1 MTGVDI
7 QVKAFAVLLNPSREA
22 HLVWRGT
29 DDTKV
34 PLYFHR
40 LLGGHVEFGEATID
54 AIRREIFEE
63 TEAELQ
69 DPRLLGVLENRFV
82 YQHLPGHEIVFVYAG
97 ELDPPE
103 PVPVAGGWLN
113 DNDAPI
119 WVEWRLLR
127 GRPSAI
133 PLYPDGVDRL
143 IAKVADSGEI

>member
-1 MTGVDI
+1 MTGVEI
-7 QVKAFAVLLNPSREA
+7 QVKAFAVLLNPSRDA
-22 HLVWRGT
+22 HLVWRAS
-29 DDTKV
+29 DDTKI
-34 PLYFHR
+34 PPHFHR

-82 YQHLPGHEIVFVYAG
+82 YQDVPGHEIVFVYAG

-103 PVPVAGGWLN
+103 PVPVSGGWLT

-127 GRPSAI
+127 GSPSAI

-143 IAKVADSGEI
+143 IAQVAATDEP

>member
-7 QVKAFAVLLNPSREA
+7 QVKAFAVLLNASREA
-22 HLVWRGT
+22 QLVWRGT

-34 PLYFHR
+34 PPHFHR

-63 TEAELQ
+63 TDAELR
-69 DPRLLGVLENRFV
+69 DARLLGVLENRFV
-82 YQHLPGHEIVFVYAG
+82 YQHAPGHEIVFVYAG

-103 PVPVAGGWLN
+103 PVPVGGGWLN

-119 WVEWRLLR
+119 WMEWRSL
-127 GRPSAI
+127 GGTPSEI
-133 PLYPDGVDRL
+133 PLYPAGVDRL
-143 IAKVADSGEI
+143 IAQVVGSGEI